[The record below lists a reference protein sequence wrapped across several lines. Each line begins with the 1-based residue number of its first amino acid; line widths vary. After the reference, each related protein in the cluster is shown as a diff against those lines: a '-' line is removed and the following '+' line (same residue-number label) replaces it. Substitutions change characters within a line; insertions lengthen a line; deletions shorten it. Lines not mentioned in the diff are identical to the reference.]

1 MYEGKFLN
9 YGSRSRIINI
19 QGETMDLKLNGKV
32 AMVAASSKGLG
43 YGIAQA
49 LAQEGASISIGSRTE
64 EDIESAAEQLRK
76 ETGVSVLASVLDSS
90 EPESIQQWA
99 NITLKEFGGVD
110 KLLVNAGGPPTGKF
124 EDFSDNDWQAAF
136 ELNLLSAVRMIR
148 AALPSMRER
157 GGGSILTVTSMSVK
171 EPIDMLILSNVMRS
185 GVTSLVKSL
194 SVQLAPDNIRLN
206 NLMPGRINTD
216 RLRSLDGLSSEK
228 QGVPLTQIQA
238 ANYAKIPLGRYGTIE
253 EFGRTG
259 AFLLSDA
266 ASYITGSSLA
276 VDGGVLKTVW

>member
-1 MYEGKFLN
+1 
-9 YGSRSRIINI
+9 
-19 QGETMDLKLNGKV
+19 MDLKLKGKV

-49 LAQEGASISIGSRTE
+49 LAQEGASLSIGSRTE
-64 EDIESAAEQLRK
+64 KDIEAAAEKLRN
-76 ETGVSVLASVLDSS
+76 ETGVPVLANVLDSS
-90 EPESIQQWA
+90 NAQSIRNWTDA
-99 NITLKEFGGVD
+99 TLKEFGGID
-110 KLLVNAGGPPTGKF
+110 KLVVNAGGPPVGKF
-124 EDFSDNDWQAAF
+124 EDFSDDDWQAAF
-136 ELNLLSAVRMIR
+136 ELNLFSAVRMIR

-157 GGGSILTVTSMSVK
+157 GGGSVLTVTSMSVK
-171 EPIDMLILSNVMRS
+171 EPIDVLILSNVMRS

-194 SVQLAPDNIRLN
+194 STQLAADNIRLN

-216 RLRSLDGLSSEK
+216 RIRSLDALNSEK
-228 QGVPLTQIQA
+228 QGVSIEQIQA
-238 ANYAKIPLGRYGTIE
+238 TSHANIPLGRYGTIE
-253 EFGRTG
+253 EFGRCG

>member
-1 MYEGKFLN
+1 
-9 YGSRSRIINI
+9 
-19 QGETMDLKLNGKV
+19 MDLKLKGKV

-49 LAQEGASISIGSRTE
+49 LAQEGASLSIGSRTE
-64 EDIESAAEQLRK
+64 KDIEAAAEKLRN
-76 ETGVSVLASVLDSS
+76 ETGVPVLANVLDSS
-90 EPESIQQWA
+90 NPQSIQNWTDA
-99 NITLKEFGGVD
+99 TFKEFGGVD
-110 KLLVNAGGPPTGKF
+110 KLVINAGGPPTGKF
-124 EDFSDNDWQAAF
+124 EDFSDEDWHAGGPPTGKFEDFSDEDWQAAF
-136 ELNLLSAVRMIR
+136 ELNLFSAVRMIR

-171 EPIDMLILSNVMRS
+171 EPIDVLILSNVMRS

-194 SVQLAPDNIRLN
+194 SAQLASDNIRLN

-216 RLRSLDGLSSEK
+216 RIRSLDGINSKK
-228 QGVPLTQIQA
+228 QGVPVEQIQA
-238 ANYAKIPLGRYGTIE
+238 ASHVQIPLGRYGTIE
-253 EFGRTG
+253 EFGRCG

-276 VDGGVLKTVW
+276 VDGGALKTVW

>member
-1 MYEGKFLN
+1 
-9 YGSRSRIINI
+9 
-19 QGETMDLKLNGKV
+19 MDLKLNGKV

-148 AALPSMRER
+148 ATLPSMRER

-185 GVTSLVKSL
+185 GVTSLIKSL

>member
-1 MYEGKFLN
+1 
-9 YGSRSRIINI
+9 
-19 QGETMDLKLNGKV
+19 MDLKLNGKV

-64 EDIESAAEQLRK
+64 ADIENAAEQLRK
-76 ETGVSVLASVLDSS
+76 ETGVPVLASVLDSS
-90 EPESIQQWA
+90 DPESIQQWA
-99 NITLKEFGGVD
+99 NATLKEFGGVD
-110 KLLVNAGGPPTGKF
+110 KLLVNAGGPPPGKF

-148 AALPSMRER
+148 ATLPSMRER

-171 EPIDMLILSNVMRS
+171 EPIDVLILSNVMRS

-194 SVQLAPDNIRLN
+194 SAQLAPDKIRLN

-216 RLRSLDGLSSEK
+216 RIRSLDGLNSEK
-228 QGVPLTQIQA
+228 KGIPLKQIQA
-238 ANYAKIPLGRYGTIE
+238 ANHAQIPLGRYGNIE

-259 AFLLSDA
+259 AFLLSEA

>member
-1 MYEGKFLN
+1 
-9 YGSRSRIINI
+9 
-19 QGETMDLKLNGKV
+19 MDLKLKGKV

-49 LAQEGASISIGSRTE
+49 LAQEGASISIGSRTQK
-64 EDIESAAEQLRK
+64 DIETAAEQLRN
-76 ETGVSVLASVLDSS
+76 ETGVPVLASVLDSS
-90 EPESIQQWA
+90 KPESIRQWTDA
-99 NITLKEFGGVD
+99 TLNEFGGVD
-110 KLLVNAGGPPTGKF
+110 KLVVNAGGPPAGKF
-124 EDFSDNDWQAAF
+124 EDFADEDWQAAF
-136 ELNLLSAVRMIR
+136 DLNLFSAVRMIR
-148 AALPSMRER
+148 ATLPLMRKR

-171 EPIDMLILSNVMRS
+171 EPIDVLILSNVMRS

-194 SVQLAPDNIRLN
+194 SIQLAPDNIRLN

-216 RLRSLDGLSSEK
+216 RVRSLDALNSEK
-228 QGVPLTQIQA
+228 QGIPIEQLKTANQA
-238 ANYAKIPLGRYGTIE
+238 QIPLGRYGTIE

-276 VDGGVLKTVW
+276 VDGGFLKTVW